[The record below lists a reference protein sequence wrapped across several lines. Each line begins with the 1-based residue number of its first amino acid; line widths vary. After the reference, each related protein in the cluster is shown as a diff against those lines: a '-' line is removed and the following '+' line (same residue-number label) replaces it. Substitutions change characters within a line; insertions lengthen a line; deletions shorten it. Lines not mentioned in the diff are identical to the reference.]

1 MYSKYLISRGMGA
14 WENNS
19 ALLGCEIRG
28 GDALAENTFTV
39 LNLRLPE
46 FGPRGHQMSIMKMP
60 PSVSKRRFV
69 IADDQPFMRKAVRKI
84 LEAHPGWEVCGEAS
98 DGEEAVEKAKYLAP
112 DFVVMD
118 LVMPGLGGLDAAR
131 RISEELPEVQV
142 LILTLHSLPDLV
154 KAAREAG
161 AKAFVLKSESQR
173 RLVSVIEQLAVA

>member
-14 WENNS
+14 WENNT

-28 GDALAENTFTV
+28 GHTLAENTFTV

-69 IADDQPFMRKAVRKI
+69 IADDQPFYAQGRSQNSR
-84 LEAHPGWEVCGEAS
+84 GSSRWEVCGEAS

-131 RISEELPEVQV
+131 RISEELPEVQC
-142 LILTLHSLPDLV
+142 
-154 KAAREAG
+154 
-161 AKAFVLKSESQR
+161 
-173 RLVSVIEQLAVA
+173 